1 MNLFSPIDD
10 MRRLLQMRYTQIS
23 QILEI
28 FHIRVWTLLDMCVI
42 QEETDLCQ
50 YKNVQFALILHK
62 KSRGIKFLWIFMK

>member
-28 FHIRVWTLLDMCVI
+28 FHIRVWTLSDMCVI
-42 QEETDLCQ
+42 QEETHLCQ
-50 YKNVQFALILHK
+50 YKNVQFA
-62 KSRGIKFLWIFMK
+62 GPNQTF